1 MRTLLSALLI
11 TFAACGG
18 SGGGGGDDD
27 VSPDANETT
36 PPPDRGFR
44 IVSPDIDIPP
54 STEITYC
61 YYFRTPNTEPLA
73 IKRWTS
79 NMTPGSHHMIMYV
92 TSTDVQPPGTVSDVD
107 CGIGGAASSQ
117 PVWTYATQTP
127 TAEVALPT
135 DDGTGKPLAQDIPA
149 NTAGFFQ
156 MHYFNATDQVLKA
169 HITLDAEAL
178 EANVEYTKTAAYVT
192 FNGNISIPPMTNNV
206 VVSQTCEV
214 PAGVKFWLMSTH
226 AHKQA
231 VKTAVKNN
239 GTSMFEST
247 DWEHPGTA
255 EFMTPDTFYAFGSN
269 QLTYEC
275 TYSNPTNRTIQTGDS
290 AVTDEMCMASGYY
303 FPATRP
309 RFCYNNFLVP

>member
-1 MRTLLSALLI
+1 MRKLLLSMLV

-18 SGGGGGDDD
+18 SGGGGDDD
-27 VSPDANETT
+27 VNPDASEN
-36 PPPDRGFR
+36 PPPGRGFR
-44 IVSPDIDIPP
+44 IESPDIEIGAGE
-54 STEITYC
+54 EITYC

-92 TSTDVQPPGTVSDVD
+92 TTTDVQPPGTVSDD
-107 CGIGGAASSQ
+107 NCGIGGAANSA

-127 TAEVALPT
+127 TAELQLPA

-178 EANVEYTKTAAYVT
+178 EAGVEYTQTAAYVT
-192 FNGNISIPPMTNNV
+192 YNGSINIPPMTNNV
-206 VVSQTCEV
+206 VLSQTCDV

-231 VKTAVKNN
+231 VRTAVKH
-239 GTSMFEST
+239 GDALMFEST

-255 EFMTPDTFYAFGSN
+255 EFMTPDTFYAFGTN
-269 QLTYEC
+269 KLTYEC
-275 TYSNPTNRTIQTGDS
+275 TYSNPNAYEIKSGDS